1 MLWIPRSRRVS
12 RVFRRGVIGFS
23 LLLSCSGAQLW
34 AQTTIYTWTD
44 EKGVRHYS
52 NSMAPS
58 RDYGEVEQMV
68 TPSHAATPAS
78 EFGVSEN
85 IPLVILN
92 NNASQKFVRATLEGE
107 RTTQEVLMLVDTGA
121 QITLID
127 EDLAEELHLEHVQDA
142 LLSGVTG
149 TAQGWIGR
157 LPRLRLGTE
166 TVNDLY
172 VMVGPLPGRFLLGMD
187 VIERL
192 ELSVGPRSLHRSK

>member
-1 MLWIPRSRRVS
+1 MLWTTRSIS
-12 RVFRRGVIGFS
+12 ATRVFRQGAIGLS
-23 LLLSCSGAQLW
+23 LLLCCNGAQLW
-34 AQTTIYTWTD
+34 AQTTIYSWTD

-58 RDYGEVEQMV
+58 RDHGQVEQIV
-68 TPSHAATPAS
+68 TPSHAATLAS
-78 EFGVSEN
+78 EARASES

-92 NNASQKFVRATLEGE
+92 NDASQKFVRATLEGE

-157 LPRLRLGTE
+157 LPTLRLGSE

-192 ELSVGPRSLHRSK
+192 ELSVGPRSLHRSR